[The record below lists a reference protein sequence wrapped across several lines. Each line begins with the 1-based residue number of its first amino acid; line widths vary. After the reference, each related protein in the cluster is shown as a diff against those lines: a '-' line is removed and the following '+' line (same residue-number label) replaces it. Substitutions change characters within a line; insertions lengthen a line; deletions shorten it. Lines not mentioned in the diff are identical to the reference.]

1 MPHLLDS
8 FTQLPILTSRQP
20 LTNSPLSFP
29 SNHPPYVFFPRDLN
43 IACLAA
49 ACSAFPG
56 ELSVKVSPGFR
67 WRGGGSSEAM
77 GSFEIATLT
86 PAYSKPTI
94 TLTCP
99 MSMDVGVLS
108 SGAIV
113 QARPVELPCGG
124 FLRERGVWWSRWEH
138 RRRRTGGNPNSI
150 LWRRLFCSLTAM
162 ASNTAGPSIPPS
174 SVEGTYKLL
183 VCRRASSPS
192 TLHTPR
198 FPTTTPFTATAPMTA
213 VAGDSFD

>member
-77 GSFEIATLT
+77 GSFEMATLT
-86 PAYSKPTI
+86 PASSKPTI
-94 TLTCP
+94 PSPVPCRWTWVSSALEP
-99 MSMDVGVLS
+99 SFRPALLNSLAEGS
-108 SGAIV
+108 SG
-113 QARPVELPCGG
+113 RGGCGG
-124 FLRERGVWWSRWEH
+124 AGGSIGDGGRGATPTQFS
-138 RRRRTGGNPNSI
+138 GGA
-150 LWRRLFCSLTAM
+150 F
-162 ASNTAGPSIPPS
+162 
-174 SVEGTYKLL
+174 
-183 VCRRASSPS
+183 
-192 TLHTPR
+192 
-198 FPTTTPFTATAPMTA
+198 FA
-213 VAGDSFD
+213 V